1 MAISRRSFLIG
12 AGSIGVGAAAVG
24 GYLLSRDGKILFDD
38 KTYAMPITTD
48 HTLPDQVDVAGIR
61 GGFARV
67 ITALVLA
74 RTVTGAR
81 VSAMELVGDD
91 PRSRARGLVSTGC
104 R

>member
-48 HTLPDQVDVAGIR
+48 HTLPDQVDVAVIGGGLAGIISALEVAPKGSR
-61 GGFARV
+61 VAVFEKEKVAAEKAR
-67 ITALVLA
+67 
-74 RTVTGAR
+74 
-81 VSAMELVGDD
+81 
-91 PRSRARGLVSTGC
+91 RAR
-104 R
+104 